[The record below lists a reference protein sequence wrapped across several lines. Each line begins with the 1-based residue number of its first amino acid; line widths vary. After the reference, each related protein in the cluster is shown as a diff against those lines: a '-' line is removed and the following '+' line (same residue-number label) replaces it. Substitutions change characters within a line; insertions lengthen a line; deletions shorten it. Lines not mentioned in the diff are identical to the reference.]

1 MARSPLTARVIYS
14 DIFTNLDIHPV
25 NKGVLRKTNVDAVK
39 QSIRNILL
47 TDKGERPFQPNFGG
61 NIRALLFDN
70 ATPQTFDFAKQNIR
84 AAIESYEPRADVM
97 DVVISGEIDR
107 NEISITIVFRVINIE
122 TPVTLEVVL
131 ERVR

>member
-1 MARSPLTARVIYS
+1 M
-14 DIFTNLDIHPV
+14 

-107 NEISITIVFRVINIE
+107 NEIFITIVFQSNKYRKPCNIRSCLRKSKINGKH
-122 TPVTLEVVL
+122 TYCTA
-131 ERVR
+131 